1 MNPFGEKR
9 AVVGDMVSQ
18 RNPQILEEPVKTKK
32 PVRPLDYKAKLA
44 MRRKAM
50 KNYWRYIEECK
61 RRYPGG
67 SLSK

>member
-18 RNPQILEEPVKTKK
+18 RNPKK